1 EHAIEVERLDVQ
13 RARGLRG
20 CLGARLPADP
30 RLPGSL
36 ERDESRADRID
47 GREQLAEPSGG
58 ELPSRIRGDQPI
70 LDRVRVRGDLGE
82 VDDARGAFQRVRGAE
97 QTPNAVGVELT
108 ALQTDQPL
116 FEHREE
122 VARLDAEVA
131 EPVLLHAARA
141 LGVCTSLAS
150 RSERLS
156 ISPAVWTVCPAP

>member
-1 EHAIEVERLDVQ
+1 
-13 RARGLRG
+13 
-20 CLGARLPADP
+20 
-30 RLPGSL
+30 
-36 ERDESRADRID
+36 
-47 GREQLAEPSGG
+47 
-58 ELPSRIRGDQPI
+58 
-70 LDRVRVRGDLGE
+70 
-82 VDDARGAFQRVRGAE
+82 DARGAFQRVRGAE

-156 ISPAVWTVCPAP
+156 ISPAVWTVCPAPISASRVAAATFATATVTCSTAVVCCWVESSISRAAWVVVATMVPMRSRSEERRVGKGGWPRVEVFRE